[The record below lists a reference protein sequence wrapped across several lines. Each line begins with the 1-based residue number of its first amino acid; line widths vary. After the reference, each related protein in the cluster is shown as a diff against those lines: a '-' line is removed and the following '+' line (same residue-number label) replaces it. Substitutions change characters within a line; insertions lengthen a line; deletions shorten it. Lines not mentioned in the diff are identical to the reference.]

1 MRGQLF
7 DTPNLLLANVCTSPG
22 AGVEGIQLTDSFRSF
37 SVTHAFKASIRFG
50 RKQSAKAERD
60 ELEILTYFE
69 SESLVPLPEICSVA
83 SAVRN

>member
-37 SVTHAFKASIRFG
+37 SVTHAFKASARFG
-50 RKQSAKAERD
+50 RKQ
-60 ELEILTYFE
+60 
-69 SESLVPLPEICSVA
+69 
-83 SAVRN
+83 